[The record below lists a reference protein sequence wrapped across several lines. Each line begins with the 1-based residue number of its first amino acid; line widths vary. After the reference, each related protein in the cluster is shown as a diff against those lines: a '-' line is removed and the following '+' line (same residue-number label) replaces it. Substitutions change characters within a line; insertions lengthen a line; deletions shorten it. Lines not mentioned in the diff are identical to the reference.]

1 MPKDSR
7 RAERAMEE
15 ELTDKNVN
23 TGQPEENGSG
33 CGECVAHGAPL
44 SPDGSAKP
52 SAAPLSPDGSAEPSA
67 APLLPDGG
75 TGPSTVQ
82 LPSSAALAYLGD
94 ARHSLFIRDMLVRRG
109 ISHAKE
115 LNALALSYITAPAQ
129 AEATERIMPHLTEE
143 ERAVYRRA
151 VNTPHINRPKNVSG
165 AQYRAATGFEAVIGM
180 LTFRGDEERATELLR
195 MSCAAAE
202 DKRRR

>member
-1 MPKDSR
+1 
-7 RAERAMEE
+7 MEE

-23 TGQPEENGSG
+23 TGQPP
-33 CGECVAHGAPL
+33 VVP
-44 SPDGSAKP
+44 
-52 SAAPLSPDGSAEPSA
+52 
-67 APLLPDGG
+67 
-75 TGPSTVQ
+75 

-94 ARHSLFIRDMLVRRG
+94 ARHSLFVRDMLVRRG

-129 AEATERIMPHLTEE
+129 AAAAERIMPHLTEE

-180 LTFRGDEERATELLR
+180 LTFKGDEERATALLR
-195 MSCAAAE
+195 ISCAAAE
-202 DKRRR
+202 DKKDKEI